1 MALTNIRVCFLLSS
15 LCCVISSLGR
25 NVSLSVVFGLLLNIS
40 TGMAQI
46 QLYRKTTKRPSSPK
60 SSPAQCLLLMLICF
74 SLLCCALNQYNDV
87 HVHSNMPTLQLFNLV
102 KITFLLIHVLYNYII
117 LISIDSAKFSV
128 HWQIT
133 CVQHFFATFE
143 HMYRGKWDSDA
154 WNNQIFFLLCLQRSA
169 LSVAANCCH
178 SIGVGDFHLVADSIP
193 ILSGRLQHQVT
204 QKTHRAANNSWSLE
218 NFWLACKESS
228 VR

>member
-1 MALTNIRVCFLLSS
+1 MLLVEFTLLCYLFFREECQPVCCFWTSSQYQHRYIWLRYSCIEKQLKEPAVLS
-15 LCCVISSLGR
+15 LV
-25 NVSLSVVFGLLLNIS
+25 LLNAFFWCWFVS
-40 TGMAQI
+40 V
-46 QLYRKTTKRPSSPK
+46 Y
-60 SSPAQCLLLMLICF
+60 
-74 SLLCCALNQYNDV
+74 CAVPLTNDV
-87 HVHSNMPTLQLFNLV
+87 HVHSNMPTLQLFNLA

-133 CVQHFFATFE
+133 CVQHLFATFE
-143 HMYRGKWDSDA
+143 HMYRGSWDSDA
-154 WNNQIFFLLCLQRSA
+154 QNNQVFCLLSLQRSA

-204 QKTHRAANNSWSLE
+204 QKTHRAAINVVNSVLP
-218 NFWLACKESS
+218 KS
-228 VR
+228 VTSFN

>member
-46 QLYRKTTKRPSSPK
+46 QLYRKTTKRPSSVK
-60 SSPAQCLLLMLICF
+60 SSLLNAFFWCWF
-74 SLLCCALNQYNDV
+74 VSDYCAVPLTNDV

-102 KITFLLIHVLYNYII
+102 KVTFLLIHVLYNYII

-133 CVQHFFATFE
+133 CVQHFFVTFE
-143 HMYRGKWDSDA
+143 HMYRGKRDSDT
-154 WNNQIFFLLCLQRSA
+154 WNNQIFFLLCFQRSA

-204 QKTHRAANNSWSLE
+204 QKTHRAAINVVNSVLP
-218 NFWLACKESS
+218 KS
-228 VR
+228 VTSFN

>member
-1 MALTNIRVCFLLSS
+1 MQYSQEHLKTMVYAK
-15 LCCVISSLGR
+15 
-25 NVSLSVVFGLLLNIS
+25 FGGQTECIMGNW
-40 TGMAQI
+40 
-46 QLYRKTTKRPSSPK
+46 
-60 SSPAQCLLLMLICF
+60 
-74 SLLCCALNQYNDV
+74 
-87 HVHSNMPTLQLFNLV
+87 
-102 KITFLLIHVLYNYII
+102 KIENVLYNYII

-133 CVQHFFATFE
+133 CVQQFFATFE
-143 HMYRGKWDSDA
+143 HMYRGKRDSDA
-154 WNNQIFFLLCLQRSA
+154 WNNQIFFLLCFQRSA

-228 VR
+228 VH

>member
-1 MALTNIRVCFLLSS
+1 MEKMASRNIRVCFLLSS
-15 LCCVISSLGR
+15 CRCVISSLGR

-46 QLYRKTTKRPSSPK
+46 QLNRKTTQQFCLPHLNTMLRDKR
-60 SSPAQCLLLMLICF
+60 
-74 SLLCCALNQYNDV
+74 
-87 HVHSNMPTLQLFNLV
+87 
-102 KITFLLIHVLYNYII
+102 
-117 LISIDSAKFSV
+117 
-128 HWQIT
+128 
-133 CVQHFFATFE
+133 
-143 HMYRGKWDSDA
+143 GSDA
-154 WNNQIFFLLCLQRSA
+154 WNNQIFFLLCFQRSA

>member
-1 MALTNIRVCFLLSS
+1 MSACLLFLDFFSISAQVWLRYSCIEKQLKEPAVLS
-15 LCCVISSLGR
+15 LV
-25 NVSLSVVFGLLLNIS
+25 LLNAFFWCWFVS
-40 TGMAQI
+40 VYCAV
-46 QLYRKTTKRPSSPK
+46 P
-60 SSPAQCLLLMLICF
+60 LI
-74 SLLCCALNQYNDV
+74 NDV
-87 HVHSNMPTLQLFNLV
+87 HVHSNMPIVQLFNLV

-143 HMYRGKWDSDA
+143 HMYRGKRDSEA
-154 WNNQIFFLLCLQRSA
+154 WNNQIFFLLCFQRSA